1 MTRLMRGKFPASHWI
16 RIIPDYVQ
24 WALVDIS
31 EHTPFIDKAVCAAEN
46 EFPDAE
52 YLSADL
58 GRCSDA
64 IVLSVQSSVIRASG
78 GFDD

>member
-1 MTRLMRGKFPASHWI
+1 MRGKFPASHWI

-31 EHTPFIDKAVCAAEN
+31 EQTPFINKAARAAEK

-52 YLSADL
+52 YLSPDL
-58 GRCSDA
+58 RRCSDA
-64 IVLSVQSSVIRASG
+64 VILGVQSGVIRASG